1 MISNL
6 SLVLVILQTVGYQI
20 LLTLHPIPTAAIQ
33 GQVLPPHVYN
43 DVNHLLL
50 LMCPTLA
57 ANELS
62 YGTSLIKMCYS
73 KSLNCT
79 SQLQTYIHDLAEI
92 LTLKPLL

>member
-1 MISNL
+1 M

-20 LLTLHPIPTAAIQ
+20 LLTLHPIPAAAIQ
-33 GQVLPPHVYN
+33 GQVLPAHAYN

-50 LMCPTLA
+50 LMCRTLA

-62 YGTSLIKMCYS
+62 YGISLIKMCYS

-79 SQLQTYIHDLAEI
+79 RQLQNYIHDLVAI